1 VPRGGA
7 PWQIPT
13 KRLNDSDIGQWLS
26 FASNFSG
33 TLQGIV
39 AVISLFQ
46 ESDTDKILNAIDQL
60 KQDIDRDFK
69 ELGDLI
75 QQQTQIIVD
84 NQNRD
89 AMALALS
96 RSDIAASRIQEFLSS
111 NNAQALE
118 TAKTES
124 IGGVRFF
131 TELGVNAPD
140 LPFFMPG
147 LVKAGTIR
155 IFVIASEPL
164 ALREPPAVVV
174 DDLNLMVTFLAA
186 MIDAVK
192 REVDAAHIVNR
203 LSHFIRCA
211 PLPQLTVG
219 PPGRTVFVIDS
230 FAHEED
236 GIRLAFF
243 DAQRGNPPCE
253 QPSGFENEAQMA
265 AIQARNQGV
274 ADELAFL
281 GVPAVEQ
288 ILQSW
293 RNLLMA

>member
-1 VPRGGA
+1 MA
-7 PWQIPT
+7 DTEQAASFI
-13 KRLNDSDIGQWLS
+13 KRLDDSDIGQWLS
-26 FASNFSG
+26 FASNLSG
-33 TLQGIV
+33 TLQFLGP
-39 AVISLFQ
+39 VISLFV
-46 ESDTDKILNAIDQL
+46 ESDTDKILDKIKELQ
-60 KQDIDRDFK
+60 QDLDRDFK

-75 QQQTQIIVD
+75 KQQTQIIVD

-96 RSDIAASRIQEFLSS
+96 RSDIAASRIQEFLT
-111 NNAQALE
+111 NKDTQALE

-131 TELGVNAPD
+131 TELGLNAPD

-147 LVKAGTIR
+147 LVKAGSIR

-164 ALREPPAVVV
+164 ALREPRAVVV
-174 DDLNLMVTFLAA
+174 DDVDLMVASLAA
-186 MIDAVK
+186 MTGAVK
-192 REVDAAHIVNR
+192 RNVDAAHIVNR
-203 LSHFIRCA
+203 LSHSIRCA

-219 PPGRTVFVIDS
+219 PPGRTVFVIDG
-230 FAHEED
+230 FTHEED
-236 GIRLAFF
+236 AIRLAFF

-253 QPSGFENEAQMA
+253 QPSGLESEAQAA

-293 RNLLMA
+293 RQLLTA